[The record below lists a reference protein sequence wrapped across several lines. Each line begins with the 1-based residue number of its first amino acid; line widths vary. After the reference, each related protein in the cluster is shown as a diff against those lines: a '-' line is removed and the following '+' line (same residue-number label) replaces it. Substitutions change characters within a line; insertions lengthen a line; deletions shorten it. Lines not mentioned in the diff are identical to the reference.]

1 MNRLNR
7 STEAMRI
14 RHGLDGTNAVHD
26 TTEDR
31 DLVAMINEAR
41 DPAEIDRIAAMARHR
56 ERSRRRAAAGTATE
70 RPRRRGLLSRRALGF
85 RH

>member
-1 MNRLNR
+1 
-7 STEAMRI
+7 MRI
-14 RHGLDGTNAVHD
+14 RHGLDGTNAVTD

-56 ERSRRRAAAGTATE
+56 ERSRRQAASGAVTE
-70 RPRRRGLLSRRALGF
+70 RPRRRGLLLGRALGF

>member
-1 MNRLNR
+1 MKL
-7 STEAMRI
+7 

-41 DPAEIDRIAAMARHR
+41 DPAEVDRIAAMARHR
-56 ERSRRRAAAGTATE
+56 ERGRRRDASKAGTTD
-70 RPRRRGLLSRRALGF
+70 RPRRRGLLFGRALSF